1 MIRNFL
7 AKYGR
12 HFWII
17 SLFVT
22 IFATYDFFYDE
33 GDFFSVLMLGG
44 FTYYFFLKGTGRLSE
59 EDDPFVQ

>member
-7 AKYGR
+7 EKYGR

-22 IFATYDFFYDE
+22 IFATYDFFYDG

-44 FTYYFFLKGTGRLSE
+44 LTYYFFLKGTGRLSE

>member
-1 MIRNFL
+1 MIKNFL

-22 IFATYDFFYDE
+22 IIATHDFLYDE

-44 FTYYFFLKGTGRLSE
+44 LTYYFFLKGTGRLLE

>member
-1 MIRNFL
+1 MIKNFL

-22 IFATYDFFYDE
+22 IYAAYDFFYDE
-33 GDFFSVLMLGG
+33 GDLFSVLMLSG
-44 FTYYFFLKGTGRLSE
+44 FTYYFFVKGTGRLSE
-59 EDDPFVQ
+59 EDDPSVE

>member
-1 MIRNFL
+1 MIKSFL

-17 SLFVT
+17 SLSVT
-22 IFATYDFFYDE
+22 IYAIYDLFYDE
-33 GDFFSVLMLGG
+33 GDLLSVLMLSG

-59 EDDPFVQ
+59 ENED